1 MDGRTDHLVQQAKE
15 HFELKDYYGC
25 IHLLQDVVDSGRA
38 YADAYHLL
46 GLALYLT
53 GQPERALE
61 AFDKALELNPRYHEA
76 HIHRG
81 IILNELGRSGE
92 AHGAFESA
100 DETRGKTR
108 NGIPGHH
115 AAKLANQHAALG
127 NAYAEAGAV
136 SEAIEQYHAALRLGP
151 TFHDLR
157 YRLARM
163 LLEAGR
169 SLEAREELEII
180 TAARPNFTEA
190 RGTLGLACYVAG
202 DLVAAESIWTAVQQD
217 DPDNIRVRAY
227 LAMVKR
233 ANEAN

>member
-1 MDGRTDHLVQQAKE
+1 MDARTDHLVQQAKE
-15 HFELKDYYGC
+15 HFSLKDYYGC
-25 IHLLQDVVDSGRA
+25 VHLLQDVVDSGRA
-38 YADAYHLL
+38 YADAHHLL
-46 GLALYLT
+46 GLALHLT

-61 AFDKALELNPRYHEA
+61 AFDTALELNPRYHEA

-92 AHGAFESA
+92 AQGAFESA
-100 DETRGKTR
+100 DDTRGKAR
-108 NGIPGHH
+108 DGIPGHH
-115 AAKLANQHAALG
+115 AAKLANHHAELG

-163 LLEAGR
+163 LLETGR
-169 SLEAREELEII
+169 SLEAREELEVIA
-180 TAARPNFTEA
+180 AARPNFTEA
-190 RGTLGLACYVAG
+190 RATLGLACYVSG
-202 DLVAAESIWTAVQQD
+202 DLAAAESIWTAVEQD
-217 DPDNIRVRAY
+217 DPDNVRVRAY

-233 ANEAN
+233 ANEEA